1 MALSQSKQFGIAT
14 AFFGVLSFVF
24 AIVAELKK
32 PPQGTPVR
40 GRDVVICQ
48 FPPDP
53 TVALGALSVLAAA
66 CCAGVGAVAVFF
78 PYKGR
83 RVPRKAFFDY
93 TPLHVFFHLAI
104 GITVAGTG
112 MTVWTTATE
121 ASHRV
126 RNVHRDPAYA
136 CPTAKTGVLG
146 GAAFL
151 NLDASLFW
159 LVCLILA
166 DNVREDYFDSGAVGD
181 GDRVAGLDDNK

>member
-1 MALSQSKQFGIAT
+1 MALSQDKQFGIAT

-32 PPQGTPVR
+32 GTPVR

-53 TVALGALSVLAAA
+53 TVALGVLSVVAAA
-66 CCAGVGAVAVFF
+66 CCAVVGAVAVFF

-83 RVPRKAFFDY
+83 HVPRKAFFDY
-93 TPLHVFFHLAI
+93 TPSTSSSI
-104 GITVAGTG
+104 SPCITVAGTG

-121 ASHRV
+121 ASHRL

-136 CPTAKTGVLG
+136 CPTAKTGVFG

-166 DNVREDYFDSGAVGD
+166 NNVREDYFDAGAVAVA
-181 GDRVAGLDDNK
+181 DRATGLDDK